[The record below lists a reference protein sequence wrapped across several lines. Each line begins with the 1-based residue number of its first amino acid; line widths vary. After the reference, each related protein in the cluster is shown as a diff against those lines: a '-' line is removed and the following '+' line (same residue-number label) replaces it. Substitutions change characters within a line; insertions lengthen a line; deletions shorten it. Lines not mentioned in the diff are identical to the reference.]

1 MMAMIGK
8 NSRYMRKAINYLN
21 DDWKTKAL
29 SDEREVPYKGILV
42 IMLLGSQFLTSLLG
56 LKKTQEGGV

>member
-1 MMAMIGK
+1 
-8 NSRYMRKAINYLN
+8 MRKAINYLN

-29 SDEREVPYKGILV
+29 SDEREIPYKGILV